1 MIDLWRMKR
10 PNNNLIPL
18 IESSYSAGIAIGG
31 YDSNRGAAI
40 DNVIVGN
47 TLANNDTDNSGN
59 GELIIQVDASNN
71 KIIGT
76 GNDTRS
82 RFR

>member
-1 MIDLWRMKR
+1 MIDLGRMKR

-18 IESSYSAGIAIGG
+18 IGSSFLAGIAIGG
-31 YDSNRGAAI
+31 YDPNRGAAI
-40 DNVIVGN
+40 DNVIAGN

-59 GELIIQVDASNN
+59 GELIIQVDESNN